1 MKLAIVLG
9 LALALSAQAP
19 KPICP
24 PGNFDGHWWLAANAC
39 ERAAYLRGFLDGGGR
54 VGQEDAIDRY
64 YNALQ
69 PKPYISRAEQLNF
82 PLRQV
87 IRQIWGSADTDK

>member
-39 ERAAYLRGFLDGGGR
+39 ERAAYMRGFIDGGGR
-54 VGQEDAIDRY
+54 IGPEDAIDRY
-64 YNALQ
+64 YSTPQ
-69 PKPYISRAEQLNF
+69 QYYGRAVQLNL
-82 PLRQV
+82 PLKQV
-87 IRQIWGSADTDK
+87 MRQIWGSADTDK